1 MSTILKALQRLEE
14 EAAPSTSG
22 QGDSRPSK
30 DPRVADELRSRI
42 LAEESAARSAAAA
55 NPNSARLKRVG
66 MIAVGVVLTLGLATA
81 AYQLWPRVDSDST
94 LPSVVAAAPL
104 DAVVA
109 QPNIQANP
117 LLAKD
122 PEEPSTEVTA
132 VAVAS
137 AVQVE
142 TPASIVAA
150 PLLIPIPVESTS
162 GSKLESSGTAHASAS
177 QVVSTPAT
185 VASQESIARGP
196 HRSESDAND
205 EISRRATSPAPATLV
220 VNETPSI
227 EASESTPLEVV
238 LASSPPSRR
247 PMPTRD
253 VRVTPDVSAAKA
265 EASSALSS
273 SSPASS
279 PTPTPT
285 ASSSPRPVRTES
297 NTQPNPAGS
306 LDRRGLPEIT
316 VLRTAWHPDADRRS
330 TKIRLEATNE
340 IMTLREGDAIG
351 KLVIQSISPSSVLFR
366 IGDLEIRR
374 RVGQP

>member
-1 MSTILKALQRLEE
+1 ME
-14 EAAPSTSG
+14 
-22 QGDSRPSK
+22 
-30 DPRVADELRSRI
+30 V
-42 LAEESAARSAAAA
+42 SAAA
-55 NPNSARLKRVG
+55 
-66 MIAVGVVLTLGLATA
+66 
-81 AYQLWPRVDSDST
+81 
-94 LPSVVAAAPL
+94 
-104 DAVVA
+104 
-109 QPNIQANP
+109 
-117 LLAKD
+117 
-122 PEEPSTEVTA
+122 
-132 VAVAS
+132 
-137 AVQVE
+137 VQVQ
-142 TPASIVAA
+142 TPAPIVAA
-150 PLLIPIPVESTS
+150 PLPVPIPVESTS
-162 GSKLESSGTAHASAS
+162 GSSGTALASAP
-177 QVVSTPAT
+177 QIVSTPVA
-185 VASQESIARGP
+185 VASRNSIVQGSLP
-196 HRSESDAND
+196 SESASN
-205 EISRRATSPAPATLV
+205 EKNSRSATSSAPATLV
-220 VNETPSI
+220 ASETPSL
-227 EASESTPLEVV
+227 EASESTPLEIV

>member
-22 QGDSRPSK
+22 QGDSRPSE
-30 DPRVADELRSRI
+30 DPPVADELRSRI

-109 QPNIQANP
+109 QPNIQANS

-177 QVVSTPAT
+177 QVASTPAT

-196 HRSESDAND
+196 HRSESAAND

>member
-22 QGDSRPSK
+22 HGDSRPSE

-55 NPNSARLKRVG
+55 NPNSARLKHVG

-109 QPNIQANP
+109 QANS

>member
-22 QGDSRPSK
+22 QGDSRPSE

-109 QPNIQANP
+109 QANS

>member
-1 MSTILKALQRLEE
+1 MSTILKALQRFEE

-22 QGDSRPSK
+22 HGDSRPSE

-55 NPNSARLKRVG
+55 NPNSARLKHVG

-109 QPNIQANP
+109 QANS

>member
-22 QGDSRPSK
+22 HGDSRPSE

-55 NPNSARLKRVG
+55 NPNSARLKHVG

-109 QPNIQANP
+109 QANS

-285 ASSSPRPVRTES
+285 ASPRPVRTES

>member
-1 MSTILKALQRLEE
+1 MSTILKALQRFEE

-22 QGDSRPSK
+22 QGDSRPSE
-30 DPRVADELRSRI
+30 DPPVADELRSRI

-55 NPNSARLKRVG
+55 NPNSARLKHVG

-109 QPNIQANP
+109 QPNIQANS

-177 QVVSTPAT
+177 QVASTPAT

-196 HRSESDAND
+196 HRSESAAND

-265 EASSALSS
+265 EASSTLSS

-279 PTPTPT
+279 PT